1 MAVEKTVL
9 VEFQGHSRIVSFE
22 ESQDETAAVKSA
34 IAEAFDDVF
43 SSPTP
48 PFFIQML
55 NRDWNKYVDLR
66 RGQHVPDKARDDER
80 STGMKS
86 IRLDINY
93 LSLVQI
99 S

>member
-34 IAEAFDDVF
+34 VAEAFDDVF
-43 SSPTP
+43 SSPTT

-55 NRDWNKYVDLR
+55 DRDWNKYVDLR
-66 RGQHVPDKARDDER
+66 RGQSVPNKALLRVMLKE
-80 STGMKS
+80 
-86 IRLDINY
+86 
-93 LSLVQI
+93 VQV
-99 S
+99 